1 MAYTELK
8 YLTWSNLIPT
18 WIKRGANLVPIWF
31 YREAE
36 SDLHTSIHIFTRLRE
51 YVLVTCKDNLVQ
63 EYHVPYHTL
72 FFTQIV
78 SEVFLVFLML
88 QQSDTLI
95 KNIRFF
101 NP

>member
-36 SDLHTSIHIFTRLRE
+36 SDLHASIYLLDCGNM
-51 YVLVTCKDNLVQ
+51 YWSLVK
-63 EYHVPYHTL
+63 
-72 FFTQIV
+72 I
-78 SEVFLVFLML
+78 
-88 QQSDTLI
+88 I
-95 KNIRFF
+95 
-101 NP
+101 